1 MWYKEIGIMGNCGY
15 CIHAE
20 IGMLGFI
27 WDNCMIVCMNDG
39 IAVGRRVMTSWKV
52 QNEPWERG
60 GTKSYE
66 KWDREI

>member
-1 MWYKEIGIMGNCGY
+1 MGTVYN
-15 CIHAE
+15 IHAE

-27 WDNCMIVCMNDG
+27 WDNCMIVCMNGG